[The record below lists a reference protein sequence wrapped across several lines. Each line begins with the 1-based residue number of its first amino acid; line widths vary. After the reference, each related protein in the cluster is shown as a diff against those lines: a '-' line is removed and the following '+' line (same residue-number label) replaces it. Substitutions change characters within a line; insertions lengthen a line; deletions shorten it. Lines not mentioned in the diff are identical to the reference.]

1 MSQFYLLSIVSIFLS
16 GFVLSGDYLGAK
28 VPALGT
34 FRAWLENRGAAL
46 ALGRLTAVIGFLKFF
61 VRAPNDTVP
70 VAGDL
75 LPAIAGLA
83 VGATLFFEALLRK
96 PSTPAGAAQQERP
109 VDRYAKAVLTYRI
122 PLGIVCVAIALLHF
136 LFPQAV
142 IL

>member
-1 MSQFYLLSIVSIFLS
+1 MSQFYLLSIVSILLS

-46 ALGRLTAVIGFLKFF
+46 TLGIVTAVIGFLKFF

-83 VGATLFFEALLRK
+83 VGVTLFFEALLRK
-96 PSTPAGAAQQERP
+96 PSTPERP

-122 PLGIVCVAIALLHF
+122 PLGIACVAIALLHF

>member
-46 ALGRLTAVIGFLKFF
+46 TLGIVTAVIGFLKFF

-83 VGATLFFEALLRK
+83 VGAALFFEALLRK
-96 PSTPAGAAQQERP
+96 PSTPERP

>member
-1 MSQFYLLSIVSIFLS
+1 MSQFYLLSILSILLS

-46 ALGRLTAVIGFLKFF
+46 TLGIVTAVIGFLKFF
-61 VRAPNDTVP
+61 VRAPNDIVP

-83 VGATLFFEALLRK
+83 VGAALFFEALLRK
-96 PSTPAGAAQQERP
+96 PSTPERP

>member
-1 MSQFYLLSIVSIFLS
+1 MSQFYLLSIVSIFLG
-16 GFVLSGDYLGAK
+16 GFGLSGDYLGAR

-46 ALGRLTAVIGFLKFF
+46 TLGIVTAVIGCLKFF
-61 VRAPNDTVP
+61 MRAPGDTVP

-96 PSTPAGAAQQERP
+96 PSTPERP